1 MRPVSGLPAGDA
13 QVGSL
18 FCDHPSPTFA
28 ALKCFGIT
36 LGMSTTELSI
46 TPQMAA
52 SVLKLGGLVALPT
65 ETVYGLGANAL
76 DARAVARIFA
86 AKERPFFD
94 PLIVHLAD
102 ASWWPRVVLDFPPV
116 AERLAKQ
123 FWPGPLTLVLP
134 KNAAIPDIVTA
145 GMPSVAVRVPDH
157 PLTREVLRLAD
168 VPVAAPSANPFGRL
182 SPTTAEHV
190 RQQLGD
196 RVDLILDGGPCR
208 VGVEST
214 ILQFHGDEVVC
225 LRPGGVPL
233 EEIEC
238 LIGPVGRLTDW
249 DSDEER
255 PAAPGML
262 ASHYAPRTKL
272 IVVDEIH
279 VAPPSART
287 GLLVLKPTDRAL
299 GYELVEV
306 LSRNGDLIEAAS
318 NFFQALHRLDQ
329 AGLDVIHATPFP
341 ETGLGLALNDRLKR
355 AAH

>member
-1 MRPVSGLPAGDA
+1 MPA
-13 QVGSL
+13 
-18 FCDHPSPTFA
+18 
-28 ALKCFGIT
+28 K
-36 LGMSTTELSI
+36 ELSI
-46 TPQMAA
+46 TPQTAA
-52 SVLKLGGLVALPT
+52 SVLKLGGLVAIPT

-76 DARAVARIFA
+76 DPRAVARIFA

-102 ASWWPRVVLDFPPV
+102 VSWWPRVVLDFPPV
-116 AERLAKQ
+116 AEQLAKR
-123 FWPGPLTLVLP
+123 FWPGPLTMVLP
-134 KNAAIPDIVTA
+134 KVAAIPDIVTS
-145 GMPSVAVRVPDH
+145 GMPTVAIRVPDH

-168 VPVAAPSANPFGRL
+168 VPVAAPSANLFGRL

-190 RQQLGD
+190 ARQLGD

-208 VGVEST
+208 VGLEST

-233 EEIEC
+233 EEIEN
-238 LIGPVGRLTDW
+238 LIGPVGRIAPQAY
-249 DSDEER
+249 DEER

-272 IVVDEIH
+272 MIVNEVP
-279 VAPPSART
+279 VTPPTPRT
-287 GLLVLKPTDRAL
+287 GLLLLQPNTRAEN
-299 GYELVEV
+299 YEFIEA
-306 LSRNGDLIEAAS
+306 LSHSGDLIEAAS

-329 AGLDVIHATPFP
+329 QGLDLILATPFP
-341 ETGLGLALNDRLKR
+341 DTGLGRALNDRLRR